1 MEELP
6 HQLNAFLARF
16 ERHAFSADLLEVKES
31 LLSERNVEIKEEVV
45 NRLLKGISVNKC
57 SGPDGTDGRTLKFY
71 ADQLSGVL
79 VYTLCTLFLEN
90 VQYYF
95 CPDKACSKTT

>member
-31 LLSERNVEIKEEVV
+31 LLSERDVEIKEEVV
-45 NRLLKGISVNKC
+45 NRLLKGIHVNTGKC
-57 SGPDGTDGRTLKFY
+57 SSPDQYDGRTLKFC
-71 ADQLSGVL
+71 ADQLSDVL
-79 VYTLCTLFLEN
+79 
-90 VQYYF
+90 
-95 CPDKACSKTT
+95 